1 MLIALEGPCT
11 NNNAEVWHSKPW
23 KLPGKAHPNIY
34 EAVTLFQ
41 SEQAVTEISLMQLAA
56 GGLPKRR
63 RRKYRNYEKRLTT
76 IKEKYKAGD
85 YSLSELVLI
94 VCGYPPCAIIWLP
107 CIW

>member
-1 MLIALEGPCT
+1 MLWKAPVPTTTL
-11 NNNAEVWHSKPW
+11 VVLDSKLW
-23 KLPGKAHPNIY
+23 QLSGKARPNIY
-34 EAVTLFQ
+34 KAVTLFR

-85 YSLSELVLI
+85 YSLSELLNAHSPWVEL
-94 VCGYPPCAIIWLP
+94 
-107 CIW
+107 

>member
-11 NNNAEVWHSKPW
+11 NNNAEVWHSKPR
-23 KLPGKAHPNIY
+23 KLPGNAHPNTY
-34 EAVTLFQ
+34 KAVTLFQ

-63 RRKYRNYEKRLTT
+63 RRKYRNYEKRLTA

-85 YSLSELVLI
+85 YSLNELLNTHSPWVEL
-94 VCGYPPCAIIWLP
+94 
-107 CIW
+107 